1 MFKIG
6 GSVKV
11 KSNVKDPDFDIIIE
25 NWQGRI
31 TEIDEKENLITIEW
45 DSITLENMSDSI
57 IEKSEEDGYEWEK
70 MTLYSSDLEIAQPRD
85 HQKDVNEKIKQFQ
98 KRHAYSRLGDLGR
111 RISVIL
117 KNIDPNDE
125 GKIFDAW
132 SEYLEKSLKFPFA
145 ARVAESHF
153 ENSPIQYNDKLKVE
167 NISAVDD
174 LYGVIVKV
182 RKAKNIYHYPLCDLE
197 VCDKKSSNFQ
207 SVKDYV
213 VWFANR

>member
-6 GSVKV
+6 DSVKV
-11 KSNVKDPDFDIIIE
+11 KPNIKDPDFDIIIE

-70 MTLYSSDLEIAQPRD
+70 MTLSGSELEITQPRD
-85 HQKDVNEKIKQFQ
+85 TQKDVNKKFKQL
-98 KRHAYSRLGDLGR
+98 KKPYAYRRLGEPGK

-117 KNIDPNDE
+117 KNIDPEDE
-125 GKIFDAW
+125 GQILDAW
-132 SEYLEKSLKFPFA
+132 SEHLEKTLKFPFDV
-145 ARVAESHF
+145 RVAESYI
-153 ENSPIQYNDKLKVE
+153 ENSPIRYNDKLKVL
-167 NISAVDD
+167 NIFAVDD

-182 RKAKNIYHYPLCDLE
+182 RKAKKIYHYPLCDLE
-197 VCDKKSSNFQ
+197 VCDKKASNFQ